1 MRTHVW
7 DPLGGVSLE
16 DRIFKIF
23 PTAYENAHAL
33 AWEVQGSGPLK
44 YLPHHPL
51 HLISRYVLIHR
62 VLVAPWVEDKEAL
75 ALFVTRFFTTCAFY
89 FLKHYRC
96 RFLPTTL
103 EGYPDRFVTP
113 DTERILLMYLSKDI
127 PNRLKIHQPKKPL
140 TSPFSFRILLLKSLP
155 SRHRKSSPGCK
166 IPHLVA
172 IARAVLILSPV
183 TIRTVIPALWHF
195 FIASGTWF
203 TRTQFTL
210 GKKISTAE
218 RGEIPLSKHTLP
230 RSCTNDNCMSSPDT
244 ISWRAPNNLFF
255 PLPLPLP
262 YFRLQSQFSSDLTG
276 RHYFFAKGLGKRL
289 PPVDHQA
296 ILSWLAFYPSGSTAQ
311 TRPE

>member
-1 MRTHVW
+1 MRSTGVGSPKIPSTSPSPPHL
-7 DPLGGVSLE
+7 PLRAYTPCPCGALSGRQRSARSLC
-16 DRIFKIF
+16 DTVLYHLCLLF
-23 PTAYENAHAL
+23 PQTLPLPLLTNYTWGLPWSVCDAWHRAH
-33 AWEVQGSGPLK
+33 
-44 YLPHHPL
+44 
-51 HLISRYVLIHR
+51 
-62 VLVAPWVEDKEAL
+62 
-75 ALFVTRFFTTCAFY
+75 
-89 FLKHYRC
+89 
-96 RFLPTTL
+96 
-103 EGYPDRFVTP
+103 TP
-113 DTERILLMYLSKDI
+113 DVSKDI